1 MCKYHGD
8 HRKNPVVETR
18 KIMIKELE
26 HTATESYQC
35 TKEDSKR
42 GSKEQRIYKS
52 QKTVNE
58 MAIVLSPYLSI
69 I

>member
-1 MCKYHGD
+1 MCKSHVD

-26 HTATESYQC
+26 HTATEGHEC
-35 TKEDSKR
+35 TKKDSKR
-42 GSKEQRIYKS
+42 GSRKQRIY
-52 QKTVNE
+52 KTVNE
-58 MAIVLSPYLSI
+58 MAIVLSPYLLI